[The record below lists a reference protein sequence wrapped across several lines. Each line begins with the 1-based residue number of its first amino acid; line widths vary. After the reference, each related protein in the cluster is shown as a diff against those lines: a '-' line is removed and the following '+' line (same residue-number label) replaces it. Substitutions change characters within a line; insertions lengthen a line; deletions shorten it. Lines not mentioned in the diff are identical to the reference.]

1 MLVFGTLISPLKYHP
16 TNIRRAVNADP
27 VNGNT
32 IPVAAGRQDLIHWL
46 TVNDRNGSY
55 TDDDMA
61 NEGWQPLT
69 FAECC
74 FLIAHQI
81 DL

>member
-1 MLVFGTLISPLKYHP
+1 MLGRYLTD
-16 TNIRRAVNADP
+16 IRRAVNADP

-61 NEGWQPLT
+61 AEGWPTLT
-69 FAECC
+69 FAECLV
-74 FLIAHQI
+74 LIADQI